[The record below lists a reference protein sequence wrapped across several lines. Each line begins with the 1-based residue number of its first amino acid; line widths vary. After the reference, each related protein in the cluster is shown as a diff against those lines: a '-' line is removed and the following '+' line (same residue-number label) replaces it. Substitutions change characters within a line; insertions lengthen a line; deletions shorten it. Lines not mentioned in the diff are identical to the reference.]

1 MRSKVPPP
9 LPEHLFEQAD
19 GLTAAVESRPTDL
32 RRAISNAYYGLF
44 HFALT
49 AAADMVLGA
58 AEQATPQY
66 ALMYRSVNHA
76 HLKDLCVQVK
86 ATNPQKVAFVPAGG
100 FGSIAD
106 FARIT
111 LNHYELRILADYD
124 PSRLFT
130 RDEARVAVSE
140 AREAIK
146 MFHQGTAEQQRAFLT
161 LLLFKQR

>member
-1 MRSKVPPP
+1 VPPP

-19 GLTAAVESRPTDL
+19 GLTTAVDSRHTDL

-49 AAADMVLGA
+49 AAADMVVGT
-58 AEQATPQY
+58 AERATSRY
-66 ALMYRSVNHA
+66 ALVYRSVDHGR
-76 HLKDLCVQVK
+76 LRSLCDQIK
-86 ATNPQKVAFVPAGG
+86 GTNPQKIAFVPAGG

-124 PSRLFT
+124 PSRPFT
-130 RDEARVAVSE
+130 RNEAMVAVSE

-146 MFHQGTAEQQRAFLT
+146 MFQQGSAEQQRAFLT

>member
-1 MRSKVPPP
+1 VPPP

-19 GLTAAVESRPTDL
+19 GLTTAVDPRQTDL

-49 AAADMVLGA
+49 AAADMVVGA
-58 AEQATPQY
+58 AERATPRY
-66 ALMYRSVNHA
+66 TLVYRSVDHA
-76 HLKDLCVQVK
+76 RLRTLCVQVR
-86 ATNPQKVAFVPAGG
+86 ATNPQTALVPVGG
-100 FGSIAD
+100 FERIAD

-111 LNHYELRILADYD
+111 FNLCELRSLADYD

-130 RDEARVAVSE
+130 REEARLAVSD

-146 MFHQGTAEQQRAFLT
+146 MFHQGSEEQKQAFLT